1 MSSPQNLA
9 NSAVSASRHVS
20 FNEEEVSKSLV
31 TIGYYDEQ
39 GGFRDFAGGVLI
51 YSGVVLTSLANSF
64 KHYKELN
71 FSSSLEVTEEDL
83 YVRPFKAHKEDSISS
98 RSVPVRVEKII
109 PSPDIGR
116 IPDAT
121 ISILTLLFI
130 SPTSYIADFPYLPLT
145 TTEDLAHLDDLKGAH
160 LWGVGVRG
168 FSQAEPPRRCPA
180 ETHTQFGILK
190 LHRTPR
196 EIKWMKMLFLAFPG
210 RIVSSIHYDVKE
222 WIIFRPAPEVVLYDS
237 LKVCNAS
244 RLCMIAP
251 PTSLIK
257 DALQFQCAEHSG
269 YPLLWRIH
277 SGELRV
283 FAILLKSLSDY
294 WFYYD
299 RQNPD
304 EVFMPPSLWAE
315 KHLGLYYDLIYAHR
329 WIQEELTKLFGKN
342 IKTEKKIINHLDQ
355 WPNNVDWDNRSG
367 FNADTS
373 VAYLLFQK
381 NGDKIR
387 RFCSASI
394 WRRGVIV
401 TAAHC
406 LKYFIA
412 QDNATLYAA
421 LLSEG
426 KEMLFPVRSWVL
438 HPSYLE
444 LLDKTTGMSKGPDL
458 AKGADLALIFFDG
471 APPISE
477 VVEIRDLDDLVNESN
492 GEGELWLLTGHHRY
506 PVEITTKSDPNSY
519 KYIYNKNTWVNA
531 IYFNDL
537 DEYLE
542 KNIQEIQESED
553 VSESIISEVEYI
565 TQEPIIW
572 ENLQGSF
579 DDLVKKYSREVLFPA
594 LGLRYCERSDAFC
607 VWAKN
612 SAHRLEKY
620 KFMCSKYSGS
630 PVYYAYNDSKEK
642 AQIGIIIGGMSD
654 DPGGPTHCLKR
665 SLVLKLSSYS
675 DWMNETAEKY
685 L

>member
-1 MSSPQNLA
+1 MKKNNEVYFYLWCSVLCLFSVLLISCQHVWMSSPQNLA
-9 NSAVSASRHVS
+9 NSAVSASRHIS

-39 GGFRDFAGGVLI
+39 VGFRDFAGGVLI

-83 YVRPFKAHKEDSISS
+83 YVRPFKAHKEDSTSS

-109 PSPDIGR
+109 PSPDYGR

-121 ISILTLLFI
+121 ISTLTLLFI

-196 EIKWMKMLFLAFPG
+196 EIKWMKMLFKAFPG

-222 WIIFRPAPEVVLYDS
+222 WILFRHEPEVVLYNS
-237 LKVCNAS
+237 LKRCNAS

-269 YPLLWRIH
+269 YPLLWH
-277 SGELRV
+277 TPSGELRV
-283 FAILLKSLSDY
+283 FAILLKSLSDD

-299 RQNPD
+299 QQNPD
-304 EVFMPPSLWAE
+304 EVFMRPNLWAE

-329 WIQEELTKLFGKN
+329 WIQEELTKSFGKN
-342 IKTEKKIINHLDQ
+342 IKTEKRIINHLDQ
-355 WPNNVDWDNRSG
+355 WLKNVDWHNRSG
-367 FNADTS
+367 LNADTS

-394 WRRGVIV
+394 WRRGVII

-406 LKYFIA
+406 LRSFIRSG
-412 QDNATLYAA
+412 QYHNLCSTSIRRQRDA
-421 LLSEG
+421 L
-426 KEMLFPVRSWVL
+426 
-438 HPSYLE
+438 
-444 LLDKTTGMSKGPDL
+444 
-458 AKGADLALIFFDG
+458 
-471 APPISE
+471 
-477 VVEIRDLDDLVNESN
+477 
-492 GEGELWLLTGHHRY
+492 
-506 PVEITTKSDPNSY
+506 
-519 KYIYNKNTWVNA
+519 
-531 IYFNDL
+531 
-537 DEYLE
+537 
-542 KNIQEIQESED
+542 
-553 VSESIISEVEYI
+553 
-565 TQEPIIW
+565 
-572 ENLQGSF
+572 
-579 DDLVKKYSREVLFPA
+579 
-594 LGLRYCERSDAFC
+594 
-607 VWAKN
+607 
-612 SAHRLEKY
+612 
-620 KFMCSKYSGS
+620 SG
-630 PVYYAYNDSKEK
+630 
-642 AQIGIIIGGMSD
+642 
-654 DPGGPTHCLKR
+654 
-665 SLVLKLSSYS
+665 
-675 DWMNETAEKY
+675 
-685 L
+685 